1 MTDGAAHIL
10 AGGLVGLTLALAL
23 ALGRLLAGPTLP
35 DRLSAFAVVSTL
47 VALIVAGLAVLAGQA
62 VWIDVGLAVALVG
75 FVGGLGLYKAVRRRG
90 FQAPI
95 ASPQT
100 EEPR

>member
-1 MTDGAAHIL
+1 MTDTAALVL
-10 AGGLVGLTLALAL
+10 AGGLVGLTVALVL
-23 ALGRLLAGPTLP
+23 ALGRMLVGPTLP
-35 DRLSAFAVVSTL
+35 DRLAAFGVVVSLAAL
-47 VALIVAGLAVLAGQA
+47 VLAGLAVLARQPL
-62 VWIDVGLAVALVG
+62 WIDVALAVALVG